1 MCSLFVRLIYSP
13 ETHILTPQRSN
24 TLKSISNKQ
33 LEQLNS
39 FKSDLQQKQ
48 EEVSSASTDFNGKV
62 QELWANLVA
71 DSIDEYNKTVSAA
84 QDFVDQ
90 TQEEIQNYYDER
102 SESWQS
108 GEHGTSFNEWI
119 NQWDV
124 SLEEID
130 MDSPSETD
138 LPDFGAVGQLEDLPE
153 EPN

>member
-1 MCSLFVRLIYSP
+1 M
-13 ETHILTPQRSN
+13 
-24 TLKSISNKQ
+24 KSISNKQ